1 MLEVEADAR
10 PIKTTGYQQTAPML
24 ARKPHKNKGVLTV
37 SHSNLRG
44 EGSKM
49 KSASKHSPTD
59 GVTRKTTPALSRD
72 RLKVRQ
78 SKTTSAPTPF
88 NFKGTKKR
96 TTLAVSRNP
105 LKAKNATTTQSVS
118 RNASKGMALKTASKT
133 VQVISHN
140 VPRIGQGKTRET
152 ESLKPPVPKQ
162 SQIKDDL
169 KGPRPMKVSASPV
182 KTVALSSTQHVL
194 KKKALQTS
202 VVLNTSEKLSPS
214 VQVVTRSSTAV
225 HPRQAHPRLASSL
238 ISYSKASSSVTER
251 SSKFLDGNDSAY
263 DSQHISTDV
272 VSCKHSE
279 ILQDVSPPVGPKTAL
294 GPVPDMRTC
303 IELSCDHLGGD
314 AAYMRSSQCFVI
326 TCLSPALCQ
335 ANDLTPGSSDIN
347 KTVAFLRRRGQH
359 YKGW

>member
-1 MLEVEADAR
+1 M
-10 PIKTTGYQQTAPML
+10 
-24 ARKPHKNKGVLTV
+24 
-37 SHSNLRG
+37 SHGNLKG
-44 EGSKM
+44 EGSEM

-59 GVTRKTTPALSRD
+59 GETRKTTPAMSRD

-78 SKTTSAPTPF
+78 SKTTSASLPF
-88 NFKGTKKR
+88 HFKGTKEK

-105 LKAKNATTTQSVS
+105 LKAKNRTTTQSVS
-118 RNASKGMALKTASKT
+118 RNVSKGKALPTASNAA
-133 VQVISHN
+133 QAISHN
-140 VPRIGQGKTRET
+140 VPKIGQGKTKQA
-152 ESLKPPVPKQ
+152 ESLRPPVPKQ

-169 KGPRPMKVSASPV
+169 KGPRPMKVSPSPV
-182 KTVALSSTQHVL
+182 KTVALSSTQHIL
-194 KKKALQTS
+194 KKQALQTS

-214 VQVVTRSSTAV
+214 VQVVTRSSTTV
-225 HPRQAHPRLASSL
+225 HPRKAHPRLASSL

-251 SSKFLDGNDSAY
+251 SSKFFDGKDSAY
-263 DSQHISTDV
+263 DSQNITTDV
-272 VSCKHSE
+272 VSCKHSV
-279 ILQDVSPPVGPKTAL
+279 ILQDVSPPVGPKISL

-314 AAYMRSSQCFVI
+314 VAYMRSSQCFVI

-347 KTVAFLRRRGQH
+347 TTVAFLRRRGQH

>member
-1 MLEVEADAR
+1 M
-10 PIKTTGYQQTAPML
+10 
-24 ARKPHKNKGVLTV
+24 
-37 SHSNLRG
+37 SHSNLKG
-44 EGSKM
+44 EGSEM

-59 GVTRKTTPALSRD
+59 GVTRKTTPAMSRD

-78 SKTTSAPTPF
+78 SKTTPAPPPF
-88 NFKGTKKR
+88 HFKGTKEK

-105 LKAKNATTTQSVS
+105 LKTKNRTITQSVS
-118 RNASKGMALKTASKT
+118 RNASKGKAFATASNAA
-133 VQVISHN
+133 QAISHN
-140 VPRIGQGKTRET
+140 VPKIGQGKTKQA
-152 ESLKPPVPKQ
+152 ESLRPPVPKQ
-162 SQIKDDL
+162 SPI
-169 KGPRPMKVSASPV
+169 KGPRPMKVSASPM

-194 KKKALQTS
+194 KKQALQTS
-202 VVLNTSEKLSPS
+202 VVLNTSEKRSPS
-214 VQVVTRSSTAV
+214 VQVVTRSSATV
-225 HPRQAHPRLASSL
+225 HSRQAHPRLASSL

-251 SSKFLDGNDSAY
+251 SSKFLDGKDSAY
-263 DSQHISTDV
+263 DSQHITTDV
-272 VSCKHSE
+272 VSCKHSV

-314 AAYMRSSQCFVI
+314 VAYMRSSQCFVI

-347 KTVAFLRRRGQH
+347 TTVAFLRRRGQH